1 MFSSE
6 ELEQY
11 DRHLRI
17 DKIGI
22 TGQEKLKNS
31 DVLVVGAGGLGS
43 PILLYLASVGV
54 GRIGILDGDK
64 VSRSNLNRQILYTT
78 EDIGKDKAL
87 VARDKLKK
95 INPFIKIESFS
106 TQILDD
112 VSTKNIFSEFSA
124 IIDATDNYQTRYL
137 INKGAV
143 DLNKPLFIGAVGR
156 FVGQATVV
164 IPHKTA
170 CFNCIFPE
178 KDQETVEKLTQT
190 NRERGILGTVVGVT
204 GTVVANEFIKSI
216 LGIGELL
223 TDKLFIFDAL
233 NNEFSIVKLEKDPK
247 CRVCGNKRSL

>member
-1 MFSSE
+1 MFSYE

-11 DRHLRI
+11 NRHLRI
-17 DKIGI
+17 DRIGI
-22 TGQEKLKNS
+22 KGQENLKNS

-78 EDIGKDKAL
+78 EDIEKNKSL
-87 VARDKLKK
+87 VARDKLQKL
-95 INPFIKIESFS
+95 NPFIKIESFS
-106 TQILDD
+106 TQITNEAE
-112 VSTKNIFSEFSA
+112 TKNIFSEFSA
-124 IIDATDNYQTRYL
+124 IIDATDNYETRYL
-137 INKGAV
+137 INRVAIN
-143 DLNKPLFIGAVGR
+143 LNKPLFIGAVGR

-164 IPHKTA
+164 IPYKTA

-178 KDQETVEKLTQT
+178 KDPKTVEKLTQT

-204 GTVVANEFIKSI
+204 GTIVANEFIKYT

-223 TDKLFIFDAL
+223 TNKLFIFNAL

-247 CRVCGNKRSL
+247 CKVCGNK